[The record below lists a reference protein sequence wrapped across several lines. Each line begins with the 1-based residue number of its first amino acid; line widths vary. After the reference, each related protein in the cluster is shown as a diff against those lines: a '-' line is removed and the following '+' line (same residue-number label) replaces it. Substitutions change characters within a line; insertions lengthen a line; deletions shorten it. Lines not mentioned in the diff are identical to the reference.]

1 MANIQE
7 IKNAAIS
14 AIMIK
19 EEEIEELN
27 KTINRYELMDN

>member
-1 MANIQE
+1 MDNIDE

-14 AIMIK
+14 AIMMK

-27 KTINRYELMDN
+27 KAIGGYEAM